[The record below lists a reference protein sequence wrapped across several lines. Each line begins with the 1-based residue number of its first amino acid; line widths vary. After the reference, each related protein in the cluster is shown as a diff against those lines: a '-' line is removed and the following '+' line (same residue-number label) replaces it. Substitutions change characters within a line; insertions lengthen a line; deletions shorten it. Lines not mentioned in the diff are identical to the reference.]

1 MHKHVKDF
9 YKKPTTKSVVS
20 FIPLLRQLWIL
31 TNILYSLFIVAS
43 VGFNNLVVTDK

>member
-20 FIPLLRQLWIL
+20 FITLLRQLKTIL
-31 TNILYSLFIVAS
+31 FSLVIVPSA
-43 VGFNNLVVTDK
+43 GLNNLMATDK

>member
-9 YKKPTTKSVVS
+9 YKKPTAKSVMR

-31 TNILYSLFIVAS
+31 MSILYSLVIVAS
-43 VGFNNLVVTDK
+43 VGFNILMETDK